1 MTIPSDHES
10 LAEEPPCPKRRAN
23 RTLFALNTPIPDD
36 LIARVVEFRVKQL
49 RNSIN
54 PWPHHPVKPDSLKI
68 PTLSG

>member
-36 LIARVVEFRVKQL
+36 LIARVVEFRVKPL
-49 RNSIN
+49 RHSIN
-54 PWPHHPVKPDSLKI
+54 P
-68 PTLSG
+68 